1 MKRTCCQMLNRTLLC
16 TLMVGASML
25 AGRTA
30 RAEELAGRVI
40 DVPDSDTVVIQFG
53 TQQKIVRLSG
63 VDAPEMPQPFGG
75 NARMA
80 LVKWS
85 AGRQAV
91 VEVTR
96 GERENRIEG
105 RVLVDGRDLARDLV
119 DQGLAWRLPLVDETQ
134 ATNYSRDLAP
144 AGRMARRRHRGLWS
158 QSDPLPPWR
167 WRQFEAE
174 AQGVIESQLDLPYD
188 VNGRYEPS
196 GR

>member
-1 MKRTCCQMLNRTLLC
+1 MTRTCCQMLNHTLLG
-16 TLMVGASML
+16 TLIVFASML

-40 DVPDSDTVVIQFG
+40 DVPDSDTIVIMFG

-75 NARMA
+75 NARMS
-80 LVKWS
+80 LVKWA
-85 AGRQAV
+85 AGRQAI

-96 GERENRIEG
+96 GEKDNRLEG

-119 DQGLAWRLPLVDETQ
+119 DQGLAWRLPLVDEAQ
-134 ATNYSRDLAP
+134 ASNYSRDLA
-144 AGRMARRRHRGLWS
+144 AAERMARRRRAGLWR